1 MGEGF
6 GIDMYILLYLK
17 WITNRDKLF
26 STGNSAPF
34 YVAAWMGGKFGEECI
49 QVYVWLSIFSLYLKV
64 SHIVNWLYS
73 NIKEKVKEISLPNLF
88 MGSRL
93 LGFSHLSFTFTMM

>member
-17 WITNRDKLF
+17 WITNRDILF
-26 STGNSAPF
+26 STGNSASC
-34 YVAAWMGGKFGEECI
+34 YVATWMGGEFGGECI
-49 QVYVWLSIFSLYLKV
+49 QVYVWLSIFIVYLKL

-73 NIKEKVKEISLPNLF
+73 NIK
-88 MGSRL
+88 
-93 LGFSHLSFTFTMM
+93 

>member
-1 MGEGF
+1 MET
-6 GIDMYILLYLK
+6 YTLLYLK
-17 WITNRDKLF
+17 WKTNKDRLD
-26 STGNSAPF
+26 STQNAAQC

-73 NIKEKVKEISLPNLF
+73 NIEEKVKEISLPNLF
-88 MGSRL
+88 MGSCL